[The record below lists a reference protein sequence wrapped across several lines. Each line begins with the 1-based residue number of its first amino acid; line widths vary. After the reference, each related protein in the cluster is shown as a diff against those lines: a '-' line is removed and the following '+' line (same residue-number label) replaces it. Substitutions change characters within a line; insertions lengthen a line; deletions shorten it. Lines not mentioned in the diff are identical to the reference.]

1 MFTVFWWGN
10 LTERDHLVDADID
23 ERIILKR
30 MLHKCDERACTGLIW
45 LIKID
50 KCRTL
55 VHTAMNLQIP
65 QNSGNSLSRLGTVS
79 FSRINLR
86 HEAMH
91 MKVKKLLRLLSFIL
105 ATACARFINYADTR

>member
-91 MKVKKLLRLLSFIL
+91 MKVKK
-105 ATACARFINYADTR
+105 TAKTIIFYTSISMCQIH